1 MDKLVNLTTQDG
13 VAVITIDNPPVNA
26 LSPGVPEGLVEAL
39 DAAEKDPSARAIVI
53 IGGGRTFIAGADI
66 KELELAASGRG
77 SGPPEL
83 HGILARIEDS
93 SKPVVMAI
101 HGTALGGGNEV
112 AMAGHYRVAVP
123 DAQIGQP
130 EVNLGII
137 PGAEGTQRLP
147 RLVGVAA
154 AVDLCVSG
162 KPIRAPEALKIGLI
176 DRVIEGDLL
185 AGAVAFAREI
195 ADKGGALRKT
205 RELSDKLGSEF
216 VDASIFAA
224 GRDQARNTRRNMI
237 APLMAVDA
245 IEAAATLPFDEGCKR
260 ERELFEE
267 CIASDQARALIHAFF
282 AERAVAKIPD
292 IPKDTAVYNI
302 RQAGIVG
309 AGTMG
314 GGIAMACANAGISV
328 LLKEVEQTALDRGL
342 ATIRKNYENSVKKGR
357 FSQEVMDQ
365 RMALI
370 HPQLTYDGFEQA
382 DLIIEAAFE
391 SMELK
396 KRIFGEID
404 KIAKSDCVL
413 ASNTSTLDI
422 DQIASVTS
430 RPHMV
435 IGLHFFSPANVMRLV
450 EIVRG
455 KATSKEVVATAL
467 ALAKKLGKV
476 GVVVGNCRGFVGN
489 RMMLPYMRE
498 AQLLVEEG
506 ATPEQVDR
514 ALTNFGMAM
523 GIFAVDDMGGIDLA
537 WRVRQEYKH
546 LEKPGVRMPMVLEKL
561 FHLGR
566 YGQKTGAG
574 WYRYDE
580 NRKPIADPEVHALIE
595 KTAQEGGIPRRRI
608 SDIEIIE
615 RCIYIMI
622 NEGARILEEGYA
634 LRAADI
640 DVIYLTGYGFPAYR
654 GGPMWYADTVGLKQV
669 RDRTA
674 EFHEKHGEFWE
685 PARLLNKLADEGAT
699 FAAWDTKRDA
709 AREQAPALV

>member
-1 MDKLVNLTTQDG
+1 LDVAQEDPLV
-13 VAVITIDNPPVNA
+13 
-26 LSPGVPEGLVEAL
+26 
-39 DAAEKDPSARAIVI
+39 RAIVV

-77 SGPPEL
+77 NGPPEF
-83 HGILARIEDS
+83 HAILASIEDT

-112 AMAGHYRVAVP
+112 AMAGHYRVAVR

-162 KPIRAPEALKIGLI
+162 KPIRAPQALELGLI

-185 AGAVAFAREI
+185 TGAVAFAREI
-195 ADKGGALRKT
+195 AEKGGALRKT
-205 RELSDKLGSEF
+205 RELTDKLGSEF

-224 GRDQARNTRRNMI
+224 GRDQARKTRRNML
-237 APLMAVDA
+237 APLKAVDA
-245 IEAAATLPFDEGCKR
+245 IEAAVNLPFDEGCRK
-260 ERELFEE
+260 EREIFAE

-302 RQAGIVG
+302 RQAAIIG

-328 LLKEVEQTALDRGL
+328 LLKEVEQAALDRGV

-357 FSQEVMDQ
+357 FSQETMDQ

-370 HPQLTYDGFEQA
+370 HPQLTYDGFGQA
-382 DLIIEAAFE
+382 DLIVEAAFE

-396 KRIFGEID
+396 KRIFAEID
-404 KIAKSDCVL
+404 KIAKPDCVL

-422 DQIASVTS
+422 DAIASVTS
-430 RPHMV
+430 RPRMV
-435 IGLHFFSPANVMRLV
+435 VGLHFFSPANVMRLV

-455 KATSKEVVATAL
+455 KATSREVVMTAL

-476 GVVVGNCRGFVGN
+476 GVVVGNCWGFVGN

-498 AQLLVEEG
+498 AQFLVEEG

-523 GIFAVDDMGGIDLA
+523 GIFAVDDMGGIDVQ
-537 WRVRQEYKH
+537 WRVREERKH
-546 LEKPGVRMPMVLEKL
+546 MEKPGLRTPLVLEKL
-561 FHLGR
+561 FHSERL
-566 YGQKTGAG
+566 GQKTGAG

-580 NRKPIADPEVHALIE
+580 NRKPIPDPEVHALIE
-595 KTAQEGGIPRRRI
+595 KTAQEGGVERRHI
-608 SDIEIIE
+608 TDDEIVE

-622 NEGARILEEGYA
+622 NEGAKILEEGYA

-640 DVIYLTGYGFPAYR
+640 DVIYLTGYGYPAYR
-654 GGPMWYADTVGLKQV
+654 GGPMWYADTVGLKKV
-669 RDRTA
+669 RDRIR
-674 EFHEKHGEFWE
+674 EFHQKHGEFWE
-685 PARLLNKLADEGAT
+685 PAPLLDKLADQGET
-699 FAAWDTKRDA
+699 FAAYDA
-709 AREQAPALV
+709 AREHALAIV